1 MTETIEQL
9 EQQQEPAQQTRLR
22 PPFVCPW
29 RSSGCTRV
37 TRTTALSH
45 RRHIARHEK
54 QEMRRR
60 IHGTASTRIHAR
72 GAKKL
77 LARLGAAKSPNE

>member
-1 MTETIEQL
+1 MTHAIEQR
-9 EQQQEPAQQTRLR
+9 EPAKQGRLK

-29 RSSGCTRV
+29 QSSGCTHV
-37 TRTTALSH
+37 TRTSAVAH

-54 QEMRRR
+54 QEMRQR
-60 IHGTASTRIHAR
+60 IYGTASTKVHVG

-77 LARLGAAKSPNE
+77 LARLQATRSSHRS

>member
-1 MTETIEQL
+1 MNMPTSNATAAL
-9 EQQQEPAQQTRLR
+9 EQSTDAKHTKLQ
-22 PPFVCPW
+22 PPFICPW
-29 RSSGCTRV
+29 RSSGCTHV

-54 QEMRRR
+54 QEMRQR
-60 IHGTASTRIHAR
+60 INGTASEKIHAC

-77 LARLGAAKSPNE
+77 LGRLNREAR